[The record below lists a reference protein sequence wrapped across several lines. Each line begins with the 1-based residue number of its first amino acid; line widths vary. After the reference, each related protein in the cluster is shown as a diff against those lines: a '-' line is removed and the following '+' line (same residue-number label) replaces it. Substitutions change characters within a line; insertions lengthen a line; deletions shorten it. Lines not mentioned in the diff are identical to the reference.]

1 MKSGKSMGILLVA
14 GLLVIPKAVPAQTE
28 EATRIFSQNSP
39 NVVTLIVY
47 GEDKQELAKGT
58 AFAVAEDVVA
68 ASYHLVGRAFD
79 AEAVTAKGKK
89 IKVEGIMAVSKP
101 YDIAFLKLKG
111 KVQALAAGGPEG
123 LGQGARIFA
132 IGANETGQLVPSEGT
147 IRRFLELAP
156 DQKFMEVSLAIPDSF
171 TGAPVFDING
181 KVVGMVMV
189 MVKGLRCI
197 IPSNLFQNQPLA
209 GKIVSLKDS
218 AREDYFSSLEGA
230 YLAGRLAAMMD
241 DTTTARVY
249 LETAVKLDP
258 SLIVAHSLLADVYSA
273 QRDYNAAAAA
283 YKKVIELDADRID
296 AHHGLGSI
304 YLRMQ
309 RFSDAIGPLER
320 TVALD
325 PNRKEAYND
334 LGTAREE
341 AKDFAQAAEAYEKYI
356 SLKPDNPWYG
366 YLRLGLCRMETNE
379 LDAAVSALQEAQKLQ
394 PNDVKTNFKLA
405 EAYTRTR
412 RLDMAEETYK
422 ALSGINPEGATTYY
436 GKIITMYD
444 EAGQYDKAIEAARKI
459 IEFNPKNELAF
470 FNLGIMFL
478 KLQRYDEAVGA
489 FKDALALK
497 PGYASALYNIGYSYS
512 LANKYK
518 EAVEGFQKYAEFMP
532 EDPVGWLNIG
542 VAYMMLKNFE
552 AALEPLRKSI
562 ELKPDNAVAHYN
574 LAIVYLNLK
583 DNYSA
588 TEVYK
593 TLLGLNPELA
603 GKLKKLLR

>member
-1 MKSGKSMGILLVA
+1 MKSRKGIGMILMA
-14 GLLVIPKAVPAQTE
+14 GLLVLPKAVPAQTE

-39 NVVTLIVY
+39 GAVMLIVY

-68 ASYHLVGRAFD
+68 ASFHLVGRAFD
-79 AEAVTAKGKK
+79 ADAITAKGKK
-89 IKVEGIMAVSKP
+89 IKVEGIVAVSKP

-111 KVQALAAGGPEG
+111 KIQALATGDPEG
-123 LGQGARIFA
+123 LVQGARIFA
-132 IGANETGQLVPSEGT
+132 IGANETGQLMPSEGT
-147 IRRFLELAP
+147 IRKFLELAP
-156 DQKFMEVSLAIPDSF
+156 DQKFMEVSLAISDSF

-189 MVKGLRCI
+189 MLKGLRCV
-197 IPSNLFQNQPLA
+197 IPSNLFRNLTQA

-241 DTTTARVY
+241 ELTTARAY
-249 LETAVKLDP
+249 LETAIKIDP
-258 SLIVAHSLLADVYSA
+258 TLIVAHGLLADVYSA
-273 QRDYNAAAAA
+273 QRDYNAAATA
-283 YKKVIELDADRID
+283 YQKVIELDPKRVD
-296 AHHGLGSI
+296 AHHGLGSL

-309 RFSDAIGPLER
+309 RFSDAIGPLEKA
-320 TVALD
+320 VALD
-325 PNRKEAYND
+325 PNRMEAYND
-334 LGTAREE
+334 LGTARVEV
-341 AKDFAQAAEAYEKYI
+341 KDFAQAAGAYEKYI
-356 SLKPDNPWYG
+356 NLNPGNPWNG
-366 YLRLGLCRMETNE
+366 YLQLGLCRLEINE

-405 EAYTRTR
+405 EAYARSR
-412 RLDMAEETYK
+412 RLDKAEETYK

-436 GKIITMYD
+436 GKIIAMYD
-444 EAGQYDKAIEAARKI
+444 EAEQYDKAIEAARKI
-459 IEFNPKNELAF
+459 IEFNPNNELAF

-478 KLQRYDEAVGA
+478 KLQRYDDAVGA

-518 EAVEGFQKYAEFMP
+518 DAVEGFQKYAEFMP

-583 DNYSA
+583 DSYSA

-593 TLLGLNPELA
+593 ILLGLNSELA

>member
-1 MKSGKSMGILLVA
+1 MKSGKGMGILVVA
-14 GLLVIPKAVPAQTE
+14 GLLVFPKAVPAQTE
-28 EATRIFSQNSP
+28 EAARIFSQNSP
-39 NVVTLIVY
+39 GAVTLIVY

-79 AEAVTAKGKK
+79 AEVVTAKGKK
-89 IKVEGIMAVSKP
+89 IKIEGIVTVSKP
-101 YDIAFLKLKG
+101 YDIVFLKLKG
-111 KVQALAAGGPEG
+111 KIQALAAGGPEG
-123 LGQGARIFA
+123 LVQGARIFA
-132 IGANETGQLVPSEGT
+132 IGANETGQLMPSEGT
-147 IRRFLELAP
+147 IRKFLELAP

-171 TGAPVFDING
+171 TGGPVFDLNG
-181 KVVGMVMV
+181 KVVGMVQV
-189 MVKGLRCI
+189 MGKGLRCVL
-197 IPSNLFQNQPLA
+197 PSNLFQNLPRA
-209 GKIVSLKDS
+209 GKIILLKDS

-230 YLAGRLAAMMD
+230 YLAGRLAAMID
-241 DTTTARVY
+241 DLAAARAH
-249 LETAVKLDP
+249 LETAIKLDP
-258 SLIVAHSLLADVYSA
+258 SLIVAYSLLADVYSA
-273 QRDYNAAAAA
+273 QRDYNAAVTA
-283 YKKVIELDADRID
+283 YNKVIELDANRVD
-296 AHHGLGSI
+296 ALHRLGSL

-309 RFSDAIGPLER
+309 RFNDAIGPLER
-320 TVALD
+320 AVALD

-334 LGTAREE
+334 LGTAHEE
-341 AKDFAQAAEAYEKYI
+341 TKDFAQAAEAYEKYI
-356 SLKPDNPWYG
+356 RLKPENPWSG

-405 EAYTRTR
+405 EAYARSR
-412 RLDMAEETYK
+412 RMDEAEATYK

-459 IEFNPKNELAF
+459 IEFNPGNELAF

-478 KLQRYDEAVGA
+478 KLKRYDEAVGA

-512 LANKYK
+512 LAKKYK
-518 EAVEGFQKYAEFMP
+518 EAVEGFQKYVEFMP

-542 VAYMMLKNFE
+542 VAYMMIKNFE

-583 DNYSA
+583 DTYSA

>member
-1 MKSGKSMGILLVA
+1 MKSGKAMGILLVA

-47 GEDKQELAKGT
+47 GKDKQELAKGT
-58 AFAVAEDVVA
+58 AFAVAENVVA

-89 IKVEGIMAVSKP
+89 IKVEGIMAVSKL

-123 LGQGARIFA
+123 LAQGARIFA
-132 IGANETGQLVPSEGT
+132 IGANETGQLMPSEGT

-171 TGAPVFDING
+171 TGGPVFDLNG
-181 KVVGMVMV
+181 KVVGMVLV
-189 MVKGLRCI
+189 MDKGLRCVV
-197 IPSNLFQNQPLA
+197 PSNLFLNPPLA

-241 DTTTARVY
+241 DTTTARAH

-258 SLIVAHSLLADVYSA
+258 SLIVAQSLLADVYSA

-422 ALSGINPEGATTYY
+422 DLSGINPEGATTYY

-489 FKDALALK
+489 FKDALDLK

-593 TLLGLNPELA
+593 TLLGLNQELA